1 MRHFTS
7 VKDLGDLNAALKEAF
22 AVKADRFAY
31 QHLGKNKTLIMIFFN
46 SSLRTRLSTQK
57 AAMNLGMNVIVLDIN
72 QGAWKLETERGV
84 IMDGDKTEHLLE
96 AIPVIGCYCDVIGVR
111 SFARF
116 ENKADD
122 YEEKIISQF
131 IRYSGRPVFSMEAA
145 TRHLCKVLPTLSP
158 SRSIKR
164 HRGRKWFSHGRPTP
178 KRFRR
183 LSPIRLPSG

>member
-111 SFARF
+111 SFAR
-116 ENKADD
+116 
-122 YEEKIISQF
+122 IMI
-131 IRYSGRPVFSMEAA
+131 
-145 TRHLCKVLPTLSP
+145 LS
-158 SRSIKR
+158 
-164 HRGRKWFSHGRPTP
+164 SHTP
-178 KRFRR
+178 KVMNSIPVSWAKPVWNTTSAKHSREPISFMPKTGR
-183 LSPIRLPSG
+183 LIPIPIMAR